1 MANDP
6 FLEEE
11 PQKQSSM
18 DLMGLLRAFWR
29 RKLLFFIPFVL
40 CLAMAV
46 VAIKTMTPIYAS
58 RGQLLIKADFFR
70 SQLLIDPAQSYG
82 VRARDMQQEIF
93 TELATILTSP
103 KFLQSVVREL
113 GLDKS
118 VKASL
123 EASGEGPVDDQQALM
138 IAENKLHRMIKILQ
152 VAPHLYEIEV
162 RDTDPQRA
170 YDLDKYIVSRF
181 VDEYRQERLASRAST
196 REFLE
201 NQKAQAEKDL
211 AAAEQ
216 ALSDFSANTTATDVL
231 DGRITASNLSAVE
244 ESLARVQARHEG
256 ADAAEYDDLAQV
268 ARRILGSDPPA
279 ARYARDPAVKALAL
293 ELEDLGAD
301 HLTTGEE
308 SVDYQDQETRLGRLR
323 VQLNN
328 RVEEMV
334 AANHPQVGVLDRSRL
349 VQYYYQYIYRNVE
362 LQVLRKVRKSVED
375 YRRVMAAR
383 PLQTAR
389 LDELQENV
397 TKARDLVSTLEQEI
411 TQQRMS
417 FEAGMSDV
425 GFTVTIRRQP
435 VFHPNPVEPNKLKL
449 SFLAV
454 VLAFCLGT
462 GLVVLAIFMDR
473 SFRSVA
479 EIENVLGVPV
489 IGTLPLVQ
497 DDHFERRRRR
507 RTLLWTAVILTI
519 LAVAAVGLLVVY
531 PSLNM

>member
-6 FLEEE
+6 FLDED
-11 PQKQSSM
+11 QKKSTSM
-18 DLMGLLRAFWR
+18 DLGGLMRAFWR
-29 RKLLFFIPFVL
+29 RKLLFFVPFVV

-58 RGQLLIKADFFR
+58 RGQLLIKTDFSR

-82 VRARDMQQEIF
+82 VRARDLENEVY

-113 GLDKS
+113 GLDKT

-123 EASGEGPVDDQQALM
+123 EANGQGPVDDSQAVM
-138 IAENKLHRMIKILQ
+138 IAENKLHRMIRLIQ
-152 VAPHLYEIEV
+152 VAPHLYDIEV

-170 YDLDKYIVSRF
+170 YDLAKYVVSRF
-181 VDEYRQERLASRAST
+181 VDEYRQARLASRAST

-201 NQKAQAEKDL
+201 KQKVQAEKDL
-211 AAAEQ
+211 AAAEN
-216 ALSDFSANTTATDVL
+216 ALSDFAANTSATDAL
-231 DGRITASNLSAVE
+231 DGRITAGNLSAVDE
-244 ESLARVQARHEG
+244 RLTREQARHDG
-256 ADAAEYDDLAQV
+256 SDAAEYDKLAEV
-268 ARRILGSDPPA
+268 ARRILGTDPPA
-279 ARYARDPAVKALAL
+279 ASYARDATVKSLDM

-301 HLTTGEE
+301 QLTTDED
-308 SVDYQDQETRLGRLR
+308 SPDYQDLETRLGRLR

-328 RVEEMV
+328 RVEQMV
-334 AANHPQVGVLDRSRL
+334 AANNPEIGVLDRSRL
-349 VQYYYQYIYRNVE
+349 VQYYYQYLYRNVE
-362 LQVLRKVRKSVED
+362 LQVLRKVRQSVAD
-375 YRRVMAAR
+375 YRRVMAQR

-389 LDELQENV
+389 LDELQENL

-425 GFTVTIRRQP
+425 GINVTVRRQP
-435 VFHPNPVEPNKLKL
+435 AFHPEPVEPNKLKL

-454 VLAFCLGT
+454 VLAFGLGT

-473 SFRSVA
+473 SFRTVA
-479 EIENVLGVPV
+479 EIEQVLGVPV

-507 RTLLWTAVILTI
+507 RTLLWTAVILAI

-531 PSLNM
+531 PSMNM